1 MKILKESIT
10 MDGHVLH
17 RIQAD
22 RNIPCQ
28 DVKIGDLGGWVE
40 KPDNLQD
47 DAWVTG
53 YLYEDAIACG
63 TARVDGMV
71 FGNAFVQRNARID
84 KFAKVYGN
92 ANIGGDAVITDH
104 SVVCGNAKV
113 SDHAVVMGYAVVSGN
128 AIVCS
133 GAKIHDFV
141 HVSGHTY
148 IAGYVSLRD
157 KVVVEGDVTIGN
169 HVIIKDRVIVKG
181 HGYIVNYTRISGDL
195 VINGEDPDFK
205 LGFPCIIKGKG
216 EIRKND
222 DIIFVSNGDESYVY
236 IKPLNKGF
244 GNPAVLQKVKELC
257 IG

>member
-1 MKILKESIT
+1 MKILEDFIT
-10 MDGHVLH
+10 VDGHILH

-40 KPDNLQD
+40 KPENVQD

-53 YLYEDAIACG
+53 YLYGDAVACG
-63 TARVDGMV
+63 TARVDGMA
-71 FGNAFVQRNARID
+71 FGNSYVQRNARID
-84 KFAKVYGN
+84 RFAKVYDN

-104 SVVCGNAKV
+104 SVVRGNAKV
-113 SDHAVVMGYAVVSGN
+113 SDHAVVMGYAIVSGN

-148 IAGYVSLRD
+148 IAGDVSLRD
-157 KVVVEGDVTIGN
+157 KVVVEGDVTIGD

-181 HGYIVNYTRISGDL
+181 HGYIVNYTRIFGDL
-195 VINGEDPDFK
+195 VINGEDIDFK
-205 LGFPCIIKGKG
+205 LGFPCIIKGRG

-222 DIIFVSNGDESYVY
+222 DIIFVSNGDESYVF
-236 IKPLNKGF
+236 IKPLNQGF

-257 IG
+257 IR